1 MTVLQSYHQTAMG
14 NNECYL
20 KNDTKYNVEI
30 HDYDGKR
37 ILYPDTTQFN
47 WLVQGPHY
55 ITLTMKFQRSDWKD
69 QTISLYGSD
78 YNNET
83 KLMSR
88 LFMLPPKT
96 PSPSPPPPPIRYSP
110 PPSPS
115 PSPPPIRYSP
125 PSPSPPPRAP
135 PIHYSPPPSPS
146 PPRAPSTSQA
156 PSPHDISI
164 DPQPHTWSTPYSVGE
179 VRGTTTTQVYHRH
192 DYQNAARVANIK
204 KSQEE
209 KKAEERKKL
218 LDIQREQW
226 KWQRH

>member
-1 MTVLQSYHQTAMG
+1 MG

-30 HDYDGKR
+30 HDYDGER
-37 ILYPDTTQFN
+37 TLYPDTTQFN
-47 WLVQGPHY
+47 WLVQGPMHY

-88 LFMLPPKT
+88 LFVLPPKT

-110 PPSPS
+110 PPPT
-115 PSPPPIRYSP
+115 
-125 PSPSPPPRAP
+125 
-135 PIHYSPPPSPS
+135 HCSPPPSPS
-146 PPRAPSTSQA
+146 PPQAPPTPQA
-156 PSPHDISI
+156 PSPHDLSI

-179 VRGTTTTQVYHRH
+179 VQGNT
-192 DYQNAARVANIK
+192 APA
-204 KSQEE
+204 
-209 KKAEERKKL
+209 
-218 LDIQREQW
+218 
-226 KWQRH
+226 